1 MHDWPPATCAQ
12 ILRNQISAMS
22 PESRIIIVDIILPN
36 RGVPQYP
43 AALDVNMMVTAGM
56 ERTERQWYE
65 LLESVGLKIL
75 SIRGPL
81 PGGLETDSFIEC
93 SLMEVNG
100 VNGYN

>member
-22 PESRIIIVDIILPN
+22 CKSRIIIVDIILPN
-36 RGVPQYP
+36 TGVSRYL

-56 ERTERQWYE
+56 ERTERQWHE
-65 LLESVGLKIL
+65 LLEGVRLGI
-75 SIRGPL
+75 L

-93 SLMEVNG
+93 GLQG
-100 VNGYN
+100 DHGHI